1 MGTLCDYLMYDHQR
15 CDDLFAQVETS
26 VALKEW
32 TRAEECFETFAASLV
47 RHIQTEETVLFPAFE
62 KAIRGSG
69 MPIAM
74 LRLEHQRIRA
84 MAERIRD
91 SLCRCDAVDFTLH
104 CETFALL
111 MQQHSVKE
119 EDMLYPL
126 LERMLAGRSADLVTA
141 MREKIEF
148 PLTPLTPLTRPAAA
162 PAPSGLHAAL

>member
-1 MGTLCDYLMYDHQR
+1 MGTLCDYLLYDHQR
-15 CDDLFAQVETS
+15 CDDLFAQVETR
-26 VALKEW
+26 AAMKEW
-32 TRAEECFETFAASLV
+32 TRAEECFEAFAAALV

-74 LRLEHQRIRA
+74 LRLEHQRIHA
-84 MAERIRD
+84 VVGRIRD
-91 SLCRCDAVDFTLH
+91 ALCRCDAVDFALH

-126 LERMLAGRSADLVTA
+126 LERMLAGRSGEIVTK
-141 MREKIEF
+141 MREKVEF
-148 PLTPLTPLTRPAAA
+148 PLHRPSTA
-162 PAPSGLHAAL
+162 PAPSSLRAAL